1 MLLVPLVGNVCFTHG
16 TRLDTETKQACAVIA
31 PELLLT
37 TDVDI
42 NAYHRSTAHTHHRV
56 LLRSAEQ
63 QGVKLKKGSKL
74 LSCVGCSMVKA
85 ISAPVN
91 NVTKCRSDK

>member
-1 MLLVPLVGNVCFTHG
+1 M
-16 TRLDTETKQACAVIA
+16 
-31 PELLLT
+31 
-37 TDVDI
+37 DI

-56 LLRSAEQ
+56 LLRSAVQ

-91 NVTKCRSDK
+91 NVTKCRSDKKLGRVFVDLSGKKAVKSKGASMP